1 MLFILWCYS
10 FPDLTIFF
18 WIAASADDAAAVN
31 PNGAKT
37 LVAKMV

>member
-1 MLFILWCYS
+1 MLFILCYS

-31 PNGAKT
+31 PNDAKT